1 MLRILKTILEIQELD
16 MKMIRLIRLKK
27 DRHRE
32 LDGLTTTRDERKSRR
47 EAKSLEID
55 ELKHLVRLSERE
67 AKEIGERISHFE
79 SQQDVVKRVEEF
91 NALAQE
97 ISQSEREKLHIQ
109 QRLTDASERLHTEE
123 EVLGGIESELDAAQ
137 ERVDATKDEV
147 TLAITRINQE
157 GSSLKR
163 QRAGLADRTDP
174 ETLSIYERLLRH
186 HRDRVVVPIENR
198 ACSGCHILI
207 TAQHENLVRKSEKL
221 VFCEHCSRIHFWQES
236 ELATPVT
243 AVKKRRRRVAVS

>member
-1 MLRILKTILEIQELD
+1 MLRTLKTILEIQELD
-16 MKMIRLIRLKK
+16 MKMIRLIKLKK
-27 DRHRE
+27 ERHRE
-32 LDGLTTTRDERKSRR
+32 LEGLVSARDERKERC
-47 EAKSLEID
+47 EAKSAEID

-67 AKEIGERISHFE
+67 AREVGERISHFE

-109 QRLTDASERLHTEE
+109 QRLTDSSERLQTEE
-123 EVLGGIESELDAAQ
+123 EILHGIERELETAQ
-137 ERVDATKDEV
+137 ERVNATKDEV
-147 TLAITRINQE
+147 TIAITRINNE
-157 GSSLKR
+157 GKSLKN
-163 QRAGLADRTDP
+163 QRSHLAERTDP

-207 TAQHENLVRKSEKL
+207 TAQHENLVRKSERL

-236 ELATPVT
+236 ELAAPVT

>member
-16 MKMIRLIRLKK
+16 MKMIRLVKLKK

-32 LDGLTTTRDERKSRR
+32 LDGLTTARDERKARR

-55 ELKHLVRLSERE
+55 ELKHLVKLSERE
-67 AKEIGERISHFE
+67 GMEIGERISHFE

-109 QRLTDASERLHTEE
+109 QRLTDSSERLHTEE
-123 EVLGGIESELDAAQ
+123 EMLSHLEQELKAAQ
-137 ERVDATKDEV
+137 ERVDATKEEV
-147 TLAITRINQE
+147 TVAITRINQE

-163 QRAGLADRTDP
+163 QRANFTESTDP